1 MGWRG
6 QSSWLAHLGVHAER
20 ADVACVGFQREIAN
34 KPHAAPALLPL
45 SLPEGP
51 GASWVMVLHIGTASV
66 KPETSCHPSAP
77 HLSDRIRSDASRLRW
92 LSSGSYMRGI
102 GLPGP
107 MAFLGAGLPQS
118 LRRQWNAIRWPLCR
132 LMNPRSHGRHHRR
145 FQALL
150 KRRWTLQCHAALSRN
165 VGTR

>member
-1 MGWRG
+1 MRP
-6 QSSWLAHLGVHAER
+6 R
-20 ADVACVGFQREIAN
+20 VGFLRGVAN
-34 KPHAAPALLPL
+34 KPHAAPALSPL

-51 GASWVMVLHIGTASV
+51 GSEVMVLHVGTASV

-77 HLSDRIRSDASRLRW
+77 RLSDAFAAMPSRLRW
-92 LSSGSYMRGI
+92 LSSGSPR
-102 GLPGP
+102 LPYTCV
-107 MAFLGAGLPQS
+107 ASACQRQWLFWKAGLPQS

-132 LMNPRSHGRHHRR
+132 LMNPRSRGRHHRR

-150 KRRWTLQCHAALSRN
+150 KRRLTLQCPAALSRN